1 MKILVD
7 GFGGDNA
14 PLECIKGCR
23 MAADELGV
31 QVGLAGQV
39 ETLKK
44 VAADN
49 GVSLEGIQLV
59 QASQVIPVEEHA
71 AEITKSYQDSSMAVG
86 LKALAAGEWDAFVSA
101 GSTGALVVGS
111 SLLVKRIRGVKRAAL
126 ASIIPTTSGCYML
139 MDCGA
144 NADCRPEMLVQFGI
158 MGSAYMEKVMGIPTP
173 RVAIV
178 NIGAEATKG
187 TELQVQAYQQFQ
199 NAPVNFAGNVEARD
213 LPLGGCDVAVS
224 DGFTGNVVLKLTE
237 GMGSGFGRELKGIF
251 MRGTLSKLA
260 ALAVKKGIRDF
271 KRKMDYTEYGGAP
284 LLGIARP
291 VIKAHGSSNAKAF
304 KNAVRQAKS
313 CVEQGVI
320 PTIQQSLAVLKVKEK
335 EAQADAPGEPSQTAQ
350 PAEQAGQAQQIEQ
363 TTAHR
368 AGKGEA

>member
-14 PLECIKGCR
+14 PVECIKGCR

-31 QVGLAGQV
+31 QVGITGQV
-39 ETLKK
+39 DTLKK
-44 VAADN
+44 AAADN
-49 GVSLEGIQLV
+49 GISLEGIELV

-71 AEITKSYQDSSMAVG
+71 TEITKSYQDSSMAVG
-86 LKALAAGEWDAFVSA
+86 LRALAAGEWDAFVSG

-111 SLLVKRIRGVKRAAL
+111 SLLVKRIKGVKRAAL
-126 ASIIPTTSGCYML
+126 ASIIPTINGCYML

-158 MGSAYMEKVMGIPTP
+158 MGAAYMEKVMGVSNP

-178 NIGAEATKG
+178 NIGAEETKG
-187 TELQVQAYQQFQ
+187 SELQIQAYQQFR
-199 NAPVNFAGNVEARD
+199 NAPVNFTGNVEARG
-213 LPLGGCDVAVS
+213 LPLGECDVAVT

-237 GMGSGFGRELKGIF
+237 GMGSGFGREMKGIF
-251 MRGTLSKLA
+251 MRSILSKLA

-271 KRKMDYTEYGGAP
+271 KKKMDYTEYGGAP

-304 KNAVRQAKS
+304 KNAVRQAKN

-320 PTIQQSLAVLKVKEK
+320 PTIQQSLAVLKEK
-335 EAQADAPGEPSQTAQ
+335 EAQTVGQGAPGEQSQEAQGTAQSKQTEQTAR
-350 PAEQAGQAQQIEQ
+350 G
-363 TTAHR
+363 
-368 AGKGEA
+368 AGKGET